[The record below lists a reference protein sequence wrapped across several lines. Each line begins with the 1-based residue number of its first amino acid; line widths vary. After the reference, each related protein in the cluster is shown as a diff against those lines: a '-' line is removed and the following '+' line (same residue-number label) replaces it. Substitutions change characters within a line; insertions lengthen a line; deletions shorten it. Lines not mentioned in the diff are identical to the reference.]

1 MATPEIANAYQGP
14 TIATFGGNPVACVTA
29 SAVIDLIEEDDLIVI
44 AMWSGTY
51 LREGLEELQ
60 KKYPVIG
67 DVRGLG
73 LMQALELVTDPKTR
87 EPAPVLA
94 SEMLEAAR
102 ERGLLIG
109 KGGMYNNVLR
119 MSPAM
124 NIAKS
129 DVDEALRLLDQ
140 SFAAVTQKA
149 MATA

>member
-1 MATPEIANAYQGP
+1 MG
-14 TIATFGGNPVACVTA
+14 
-29 SAVIDLIEEDDLIVI
+29 S
-44 AMWSGTY
+44 Y
-51 LREGLEELQ
+51 LRDGLLDLQ

-73 LMQALELVTDPKTR
+73 LMQAMELVTDPVTK
-87 EPAPVLA
+87 EPAPALA
-94 SEMLEAAR
+94 AEMLEAAR

-129 DVDEALRLLDQ
+129 DVDEALLILDQ
-140 SFAAVTQKA
+140 SFAAVTQPDSRLSCQITVTDA
-149 MATA
+149 LDGLTLRMPEGQH

>member
-1 MATPEIANAYQGP
+1 
-14 TIATFGGNPVACVTA
+14 
-29 SAVIDLIEEDDLIVI
+29 VIDLIEEDDLIRNCDVV
-44 AMWSGTY
+44 GTY
-51 LREGLEELQ
+51 LQDGLLELK

-73 LMQALELVTDPKTR
+73 MMQALELVTDPKSK
-87 EPAPVLA
+87 EPAA
-94 SEMLEAAR
+94 AIANEMLEATR

>member
-1 MATPEIANAYQGP
+1 M
-14 TIATFGGNPVACVTA
+14 
-29 SAVIDLIEEDDLIVI
+29 
-44 AMWSGTY
+44 
-51 LREGLEELQ
+51 
-60 KKYPVIG
+60 
-67 DVRGLG
+67 
-73 LMQALELVTDPKTR
+73 MQAMELVTDPKTK
-87 EPAPVLA
+87 EPAPA
-94 SEMLEAAR
+94 IANEMLEATR

-124 NIAKS
+124 NVAKS

>member
-1 MATPEIANAYQGP
+1 M
-14 TIATFGGNPVACVTA
+14 
-29 SAVIDLIEEDDLIVI
+29 IDLIEEDDLIRNCDVV
-44 AMWSGTY
+44 GTY
-51 LREGLEELQ
+51 LHDGLLELQ
-60 KKYPVIG
+60 RKYPVIG

-73 LMQALELVTDPKTR
+73 MMQAMELVTDLKTK
-87 EPAPVLA
+87 EPAPVIA
-94 SEMLEAAR
+94 NEMLEAAR

-109 KGGMYNNVLR
+109 KGGMYHNVLR

>member
-1 MATPEIANAYQGP
+1 
-14 TIATFGGNPVACVTA
+14 
-29 SAVIDLIEEDDLIVI
+29 
-44 AMWSGTY
+44 
-51 LREGLEELQ
+51 
-60 KKYPVIG
+60 
-67 DVRGLG
+67 
-73 LMQALELVTDPKTR
+73 MQALELVADPVTK
-87 EPAPVLA
+87 EAAPALA
-94 SEMLEAAR
+94 ADLLEAAR

-140 SFAAVTQKA
+140 SFAAVTQKT

>member
-1 MATPEIANAYQGP
+1 M
-14 TIATFGGNPVACVTA
+14 
-29 SAVIDLIEEDDLIVI
+29 
-44 AMWSGTY
+44 
-51 LREGLEELQ
+51 
-60 KKYPVIG
+60 
-67 DVRGLG
+67 
-73 LMQALELVTDPKTR
+73 MQALELVTDPKSK
-87 EPAPVLA
+87 EPAA
-94 SEMLEAAR
+94 AIANEMLEATR